1 MQTLT
6 CRQSADINGGNF
18 YIYVQIAESD
28 SGMAFIVLVLM
39 LQDGYK
45 KKKKEMSTEKSYRM
59 FCQRKGHIT
68 GELKIYW
75 IKNTERW
82 VYNSVYITRTER
94 IIEYKDLWIYH
105 KVM

>member
-45 KKKKEMSTEKSYRM
+45 KKKKKWVQKRAIGCSVREKD
-59 FCQRKGHIT
+59 I
-68 GELKIYW
+68 
-75 IKNTERW
+75 
-82 VYNSVYITRTER
+82 
-94 IIEYKDLWIYH
+94 
-105 KVM
+105 

>member
-6 CRQSADINGGNF
+6 CGQSADINGGNF

-45 KKKKEMSTEKSYRM
+45 KKKRNEYRKE
-59 FCQRKGHIT
+59 
-68 GELKIYW
+68 L
-75 IKNTERW
+75 
-82 VYNSVYITRTER
+82 
-94 IIEYKDLWIYH
+94 
-105 KVM
+105 